1 VPNSQHL
8 ISSRSY
14 FPPVTAQP
22 GRRLHI
28 ARSFR
33 AKGNFD
39 EVVAEEIRRL
49 DGTMAKQTNLLDDG
63 RKHIVDYADDG
74 ITFVGEKWF
83 AKPDCC
89 MDPVLQSDMRWF
101 ADAKHTVAH
110 ANVLN
115 GDGTHTITDFD
126 ISEHVLRLE
135 QQPQYGSVPGTTI
148 EAYYLGSYKLRYR
161 AKCDYSSDHVEYL
174 REDGTLSYT
183 LSMSYGL
190 VTIKYFDNTG
200 KKQVLEQTWY
210 RNTDTTDGVTK
221 HTYVLSDVT
230 LTDAEGN
237 KTRMLTVNHEGRAYH
252 EELYDATI
260 NGVKYKEVDNFYSPD
275 GTLSES
281 RFWNTSV
288 DHPYDKSEPHTAA
301 ENLRVTV
308 PVGVLAMRVQ
318 IDEDL
323 PVPYPQ
329 RGEGG
334 M

>member
-1 VPNSQHL
+1 
-8 ISSRSY
+8 
-14 FPPVTAQP
+14 
-22 GRRLHI
+22 
-28 ARSFR
+28 
-33 AKGNFD
+33 
-39 EVVAEEIRRL
+39 
-49 DGTMAKQTNLLDDG
+49 
-63 RKHIVDYADDG
+63 
-74 ITFVGEKWF
+74 
-83 AKPDCC
+83 
-89 MDPVLQSDMRWF
+89 
-101 ADAKHTVAH
+101 
-110 ANVLN
+110 
-115 GDGTHTITDFD
+115 
-126 ISEHVLRLE
+126 
-135 QQPQYGSVPGTTI
+135 
-148 EAYYLGSYKLRYR
+148 
-161 AKCDYSSDHVEYL
+161 L

-275 GTLSES
+275 GTRNES

-308 PVGVLAMRVQ
+308 PEGVLAMRVQ